1 MSYDIA
7 LGRCIE
13 AGNDTVTVR
22 IEGAMLVKLEP
33 SFVFKGPAKALLRIA
48 RSVCSRTRL
57 PKEGEELFVES
68 ESLMQGTEAFL
79 DINGDGAFVPVDLGA
94 LLIGL
99 SPDPQPPVA
108 KKPRAADYPN
118 TLKRR

>member
-7 LGRCIE
+7 LGRCVE
-13 AGNDTVTVR
+13 VGADTVTVR

-33 SFVFKGPAKALLRIA
+33 SFVFNGPAKALLRVSAAICSQA
-48 RSVCSRTRL
+48 RP
-57 PKEGEELFVES
+57 PKEGGELFVDS
-68 ESLMQGTEAFL
+68 ERLMQRTGAFL
-79 DINGDGAFVPVDLGA
+79 DMNGDGSFAPVNLEA

-99 SPDPQPPVA
+99 SPDPNPPA
-108 KKPRAADYPN
+108 SKKPSAADYPN